1 MSLLFNSLI
10 APLIV
15 AVLTALF
22 SRWLDH
28 KDKK

>member
-1 MSLLFNSLI
+1 MFNSLI

>member
-1 MSLLFNSLI
+1 MFNSLI

-22 SRWLDH
+22 SKWLDR